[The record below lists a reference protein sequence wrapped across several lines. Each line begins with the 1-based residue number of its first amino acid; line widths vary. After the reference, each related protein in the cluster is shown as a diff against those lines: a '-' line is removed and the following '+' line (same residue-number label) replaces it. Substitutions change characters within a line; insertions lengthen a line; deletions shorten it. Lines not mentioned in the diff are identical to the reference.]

1 MRICTSQGEWE
12 EPIELWCS
20 SIWCCLYPPSIM
32 STLDDKETPDS
43 YFVKSYNGKESASMP
58 LVGEDGTFSF
68 VVTEAKVCIT
78 CSIFT

>member
-1 MRICTSQGEWE
+1 
-12 EPIELWCS
+12 
-20 SIWCCLYPPSIM
+20 M